1 MLVFLSLRIAFASR
15 VVEIDQTVILDLN
28 NTDAEQKLPQVT
40 GVDAC
45 YRIVATGTMHRYNSA
60 DDKGGYVFS
69 AEYTG
74 SDKIRDKKHHS
85 LTLTSGFR
93 QVVLV
98 SEDRAADRF
107 DYLAIGDGKTV
118 AARVPQWGDVDRY
131 YGSSL
136 QLEISP
142 LAKATCEPMPEGD
155 SIAVSVGGVSVT
167 AENETVKAAADRKK
181 AADKAAAAKRTKSS
195 ATHAPSTADKASAR
209 ESHDTDVR
217 LMIGIMVVFG
227 FVSWLWRTYLGP
239 IYANNSSQLGRFAVI
254 YPPPRVVDAANVCA
268 ANEAWWLIIPGA
280 WLAAFVF
287 SAASALFTAAMSVL
301 GFVGK
306 LLTYASFLPRYQE
319 DLLVVL
325 ALIAFCGFCI
335 LSVWFLRQ
343 AVWYAVVRSKAV
355 RDDPRRSAI
364 LLLTRG
370 IEWWNR
376 NLSLMNDHA
385 AAGGRE
391 EVLQKLNESHRKL
404 IAWANKMDKRLQVAP
419 LGSFPSTV
427 GKMPLPELKELTVVV
442 NELKAHSVQ
451 LDAHLQL
458 DELERPESVPHEA
471 VVLFWKWL
479 QRLLLVTS
487 PS

>member
-1 MLVFLSLRIAFASR
+1 MLVFLFLRIAFASR
-15 VVEIDQTVILDLN
+15 VVEIDQTVILDLH

-45 YRIVATGTMHRYNSA
+45 YRIVATGTMNRHSSA
-60 DDKGGYVFS
+60 DYNKGYYVFS

-118 AARVPQWGDVDRY
+118 AARVPQWGDVDHY
-131 YGSSL
+131 DGGSL
-136 QLEISP
+136 LLVISP

-167 AENETVKAAADRKK
+167 AENETV
-181 AADKAAAAKRTKSS
+181 
-195 ATHAPSTADKASAR
+195 APSTADKASAR
-209 ESHDTDVR
+209 ELHDTDVL
-217 LMIGIMVVFG
+217 LMILLGIMVVFG

-254 YPPPRVVDAANVCA
+254 YPSPRVVDAANVCA
-268 ANEAWWLIIPGA
+268 ANEAWWLFIPGA
-280 WLAAFVF
+280 WLVAFVF

-458 DELERPESVPHEA
+458 DELERPESVPREA